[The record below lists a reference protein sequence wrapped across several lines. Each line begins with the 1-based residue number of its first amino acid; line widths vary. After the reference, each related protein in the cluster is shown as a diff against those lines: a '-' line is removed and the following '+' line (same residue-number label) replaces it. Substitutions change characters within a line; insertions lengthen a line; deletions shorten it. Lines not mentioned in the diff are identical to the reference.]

1 VVIGAARSSM
11 LVDEQESETEPIVIH
26 HTAPEKSG
34 GFRVFGRKIS
44 SAARNAFTCH
54 RE

>member
-1 VVIGAARSSM
+1 MIGGARSSM
-11 LVDEQESETEPIVIH
+11 LVDEQESETGPIVIH
-26 HTAPEKSG
+26 HTAPEKPG
-34 GFRVFGRKIS
+34 GFRAFGRKIS